1 MSVATVP
8 NVRKGPPLIAPLE
21 RTVDPASQ
29 AAPSLGTGSPVI
41 EQRFALNSIDW
52 QSYRAISNALTGR
65 HLRITYDRG
74 RLELMTISRLHGTF
88 CFLFAQIIAI
98 LTDEFSLPCGGCR
111 DMTCDRESLERGIEP
126 DECFYIE
133 NEAKVRGKDN
143 LDMSVDP
150 PPDLAVEID
159 ISRDS
164 RRRLSIYAALGVPE
178 VWRFDGTSL
187 TVYVRQ
193 TDGEYEA
200 VAVSPHFPSVPPT
213 EIEAILKRRQEMD
226 DNALMRLFRAR
237 VRELKGPTP

>member
-1 MSVATVP
+1 
-8 NVRKGPPLIAPLE
+8 
-21 RTVDPASQ
+21 
-29 AAPSLGTGSPVI
+29 
-41 EQRFALNSIDW
+41 
-52 QSYRAISNALTGR
+52 
-65 HLRITYDRG
+65 
-74 RLELMTISRLHGTF
+74 
-88 CFLFAQIIAI
+88 
-98 LTDEFSLPCGGCR
+98 
-111 DMTCDRESLERGIEP
+111 MTCDRESLERGIEP

-193 TDGEYEA
+193 AHGEYEA
-200 VAVSPHFPSVPPT
+200 APVSPHFPSIPPT
-213 EIEAILKRRQEMD
+213 EIEAILKRRHEMD
-226 DNALMRLFRAR
+226 DNALMKLFRAR